1 MAGQAIPFEELQNL
15 RVLPPAFTVG
25 YHPHGAPVAREN
37 LKDYTQLWIEPILPD
52 SFLRDE
58 LRGWYKIYSFYVE
71 NEYGTRFL
79 FDTYGSKWLAF
90 EQKL

>member
-1 MAGQAIPFEELQNL
+1 MEGQKVPFEELHEL
-15 RVLPPAFTVG
+15 RVFPPAYTVG
-25 YHPHGAPVAREN
+25 YHSYGAPVAHKD
-37 LKDYTQLWIEPILPD
+37 LKKYTQLWIEPILPD
-52 SFLRDE
+52 SFSRDE
-58 LRGWYKIYSFYVE
+58 LRGWYKICSFYVE